1 MSSAAQFDKD
11 FYLQNNLDVA
21 ISISQGFFTSAL
33 QHFTLFGGKELR
45 SPNALFDSA
54 YYATRNSDV
63 LEAVGSGA
71 IGNVFE
77 HFQQHGETESRAP
90 SSTYASFDSTAYLAA
105 NPDVEAAITAGSFTS
120 ALDHFIAFGQSESR
134 EGSGVTIAPVTGET
148 FTLTNGAN
156 TGAGFQGTANADT
169 FDGSL
174 NTNGTQT
181 LTTLDSLDGGA
192 GTDTLSAVFNTAGTV
207 AATLT
212 NIENVLF
219 SSSAAVTLD
228 LINSPSVV
236 SVNSSGST
244 AAMTVNNI
252 PSTATTVTITN
263 TNQNHT
269 LDYLNSAVTGTTD
282 TAAVNVAN
290 VSAGALT
297 VDNSIET
304 LSITSSTNANT
315 IASVAGN
322 YGTLN
327 ILGDSDLTIT
337 AGDADAELIDASAFT
352 GSLTVNTN
360 NTAATTVTG
369 GAGND
374 SITATGGSALV
385 ETISGGAGNDT
396 VTFSANLA
404 ITDVVDGGDGTDTLA
419 GVSANLVGLTSAST
433 NVSNFETVR
442 VTDALGANMT
452 VANVQAGLTTVRL
465 DAGGTARTITHEAGT
480 KAIDLRAAVTTSLT
494 VTDTGTAT
502 TDVLTITNNAAA
514 TDIFATANLA
524 VNGFETVT
532 YNGSGSGN
540 AASQDFGTIAL
551 ATDTGGTDTINF
563 IGSNAIS
570 TTGAITA
577 DVIDASGLTGLGL
590 TMGAAATDAS
600 TITGSAAID
609 TLVADSNSGTAISG
623 GAGNDIIT
631 GGTGNDTLNG
641 GDGNDTITV
650 STGSDIVSGGA
661 GDDIIS
667 MAAGSISSGD
677 AIDGGDGTDTLNLS
691 TIAAIGAAAGQRLSN
706 FERLDLDMATLGG
719 DVTID
724 LASLINNSA
733 FDRITIGD
741 TNDNV
746 VTVSNVLDAFS
757 DLRLDGS
764 DTTNNDS
771 EAIVTRLVDTSTN
784 SMTLTINGGETFKTL
799 TMANEETINI
809 ASDAAT
815 AATIT
820 TLNAGDLTTL
830 NLTGSGNV
838 IITNAI
844 GAASSLATVDA
855 SGLSAAATVNGS
867 NSSSAITFTAGSGIA
882 TFTGGVASDT
892 ITGGGAADILTGGAG
907 GDTIS
912 GGAGTDTINGGAGN
926 DTLTGGAGADNF
938 VISSAGTTNQITVTD
953 MAVSATGTND
963 VVQWSLN
970 GGGAIVDGA
979 GIGEGAGALVV
990 TEYDGTATANNAA
1003 GSSLIKA
1010 TALSYNSS
1018 ADLLTAI
1025 NNANITV
1032 DGGQTGFANN
1042 ANILATFYDVDGGFA
1057 SVGTMSSAISAT
1069 AGVFNSQVT
1078 YTETGRLTM
1087 SSATYANLDAD
1098 NFAFIA

>member
-21 ISISQGFFTSAL
+21 VSISQGFFSSAL

-45 SPNALFDSA
+45 SPNALFDSQ

-90 SSTYASFDSTAYLAA
+90 SSTYASFDSAAYLSA
-105 NPDVEAAITAGSFTS
+105 NTDVAAAILAGSFNS

-134 EGSGVTIAPVTGET
+134 EGSGVTIAPVTGST

-156 TGAGFQGTANADT
+156 TGANFQGTANADT

-192 GTDTLSAVFNTAGTV
+192 GVDTLSAVFNTAGTV
-207 AATLT
+207 AATLS

-269 LDYLNSAVTGTTD
+269 LDFLNAAVTGTTD

-315 IASVAGN
+315 LASVAGN

-374 SITATGGSALV
+374 AITATGGSALI

-396 VTFSANLA
+396 VTFTANLA

-419 GVSANLVGLTSAST
+419 GLSANLVGLTSTST

-442 VTDALGANMT
+442 VTNALGANLT

-465 DAGGTARTITHEAGT
+465 DLGGTNRTITHEAGT
-480 KAIDLRAAVTTSLT
+480 KAIDLRAAVTTALT
-494 VTDTGTAT
+494 ITDTGTAT

-514 TDIFATANLA
+514 TDIFATANLGI
-524 VNGFETVT
+524 NGFETVT
-532 YNGSGSGN
+532 YNGSGTGN
-540 AASQDFGTIAL
+540 AESQDFGTITL
-551 ATDTGGTDTINF
+551 GTDTGGTDTLNLT
-563 IGSNAIS
+563 GSNAI
-570 TTGAITA
+570 TTGVITA

-590 TMGAAATDAS
+590 TMGAAAVDAT

-609 TLVADSNSGTAISG
+609 TLVGDANSGTAIDG

-631 GGTGNDTLNG
+631 GGTGNDTLSG
-641 GDGNDTITV
+641 GAGNDTISV
-650 STGSDIVSGGA
+650 STGSDIVSGGT
-661 GDDIIS
+661 GDDIIT
-667 MAAGSISSGD
+667 MAAASLSSGD
-677 AIDGGDGTDTLNLS
+677 AVDGGDGTDTLNIS
-691 TIAAIGAAAGQRLSN
+691 SIAAIGAAAGQRLSN
-706 FERLDLDMATLGG
+706 FERLDLDDAALGG
-719 DVTID
+719 DVTVD

-771 EAIVTRLVDTSTN
+771 EAIVTRLVDTSANT
-784 SMTLTINGGETFKTL
+784 MTLTINGGETLKTL

-809 ASDAAT
+809 SSDATT

-820 TLNAGDLTTL
+820 TLNAADLTTL
-830 NLTGSGNV
+830 NLTGTGNV

-844 GAASSLATVDA
+844 GSAASLTTVDA
-855 SGLSAAATVNGS
+855 SALTAAATVNGS
-867 NSSSAITFTAGSGIA
+867 ASSSAITFTAGTGIA

-926 DTLTGGAGADNF
+926 DTITGGAGADNF
-938 VISSAGTTNQITVTD
+938 VISSSGATNQISVTD

-963 VVQWSLN
+963 IVQWSLN
-970 GGGAIVDGA
+970 GGGAIVDGQ

-1032 DGGQTGFANN
+1032 DNGQTGFANN

-1057 SVGTMSSAISAT
+1057 SVGTLSSAISAT